1 MGPNLFKKDNE
12 SNLNLKSSHHI
23 KDYTDKELI
32 AHIPEINNKLECT
45 EGMLDD
51 INFNTE
57 VKKDLKEQKVLPVMN
72 RKTIFVGI
80 LVSLA
85 RKRLKSR

>member
-32 AHIPEINNKLECT
+32 AHIPEINNKLDEKR
-45 EGMLDD
+45 
-51 INFNTE
+51 
-57 VKKDLKEQKVLPVMN
+57 KK
-72 RKTIFVGI
+72 T
-80 LVSLA
+80 
-85 RKRLKSR
+85 